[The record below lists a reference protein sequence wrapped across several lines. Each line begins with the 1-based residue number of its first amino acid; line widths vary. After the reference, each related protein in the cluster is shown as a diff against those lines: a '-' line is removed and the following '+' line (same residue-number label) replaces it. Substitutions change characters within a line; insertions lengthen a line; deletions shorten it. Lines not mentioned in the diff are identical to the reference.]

1 MLHNDRDREAGYLAK
16 GHQTCPDEWSVV
28 DGYAASS
35 MRCEALT
42 SSMAR
47 WGSSQEEARVAN
59 LVMLRFFACAL
70 PRLLGPSAE
79 ARVHLVPLLL
89 VCAAHE
95 QVEE

>member
-1 MLHNDRDREAGYLAK
+1 MTATGKRDTSRKDTRLV
-16 GHQTCPDEWSVV
+16 DEWSVV

-95 QVEE
+95 QVEEKCA